1 MNSRFASMRWPERA
15 ATAAM
20 EMDCASATMVSAK
33 ARLSRSGSARQS
45 TLGTWNGGQGW
56 AMAPS
61 TGTPAPPHAFQAAAA
76 IVPAAR
82 PASI

>member
-15 ATAAM
+15 ATALAM

-33 ARLSRSGSARQS
+33 ARLSRSSARQS

-61 TGTPAPPHAFQAAAA
+61 TAPAPPHAFQAAAA
-76 IVPAAR
+76 IVPAR